1 MRQQLF
7 FINMEYKYAV
17 IFLLVLCSSAAFGQR
32 RLTEN
37 EAKRLSPSS
46 ELNSNN
52 SSASIRESKDLSK
65 NPKGKIEDYKIIS
78 RKLDTVHLDTTL
90 TIKKEYK
97 FNYLRRDYFELLP
110 FNNMGQSFNSLSQNF
125 YRRSM
130 QPGFG
135 AKAKHFNYMD
145 VDAIHYYRVP
155 TPLTELMYK
164 SNFEQGQLLDAFFT
178 VNTSEQFNFSIAYKG
193 MRSLGKYQHIL
204 SSTGNFR
211 FTSTYHSK
219 NNRYHLRAHLV
230 SQDLLNQ
237 ENGGIADDQLVEFE
251 NGNSEFIDRSLFDPL
266 FEDAENNLEG
276 RRFYLDQTYQLK
288 RKDSLG
294 NNGLKLGHVLH
305 MEDKFYQYT
314 QSRNSAVFGDAFVS
328 SNLSDKNTFDH
339 FHTEVYAEY
348 NNNILGIFQ
357 AKLGYNQYS
366 YGYNSLVIL
375 NGQTITNRLNETV
388 LSFEGGYRNQIG
400 AVALN
405 TDLGVNV
412 FGDLEGNFLDVQA
425 NYTINEDL
433 SATAALNS
441 NSSVANYN
449 YRLYQSDYLSYNWQ
463 NSFRNQQSQHLAFY
477 LRSKKYGDLSLD
489 YTTVNNYLYF
499 EDKGL
504 GVKPHQY
511 EGTVN
516 YARTKYEKEFKFRNF
531 GLYNTVMYQ
540 LVLEGDQV
548 LNMPQINT
556 RHTFYYANH
565 LFKNALYLQT
575 GFNLS
580 YFSKYNMN
588 GYDPVLA
595 EFYVQNNASFGDF
608 PRIDF
613 FVNAKIQQTR
623 IFIKA
628 EHFNSSM
635 TGYNFYSAPNY
646 PYRDFIVRFGIVW
659 NFFL

>member
-1 MRQQLF
+1 
-7 FINMEYKYAV
+7 
-17 IFLLVLCSSAAFGQR
+17 
-32 RLTEN
+32 
-37 EAKRLSPSS
+37 
-46 ELNSNN
+46 
-52 SSASIRESKDLSK
+52 
-65 NPKGKIEDYKIIS
+65 
-78 RKLDTVHLDTTL
+78 
-90 TIKKEYK
+90 
-97 FNYLRRDYFELLP
+97 
-110 FNNMGQSFNSLSQNF
+110 
-125 YRRSM
+125 
-130 QPGFG
+130 
-135 AKAKHFNYMD
+135 
-145 VDAIHYYRVP
+145 
-155 TPLTELMYK
+155 
-164 SNFEQGQLLDAFFT
+164 
-178 VNTSEQFNFSIAYKG
+178 
-193 MRSLGKYQHIL
+193 
-204 SSTGNFR
+204 
-211 FTSTYHSK
+211 
-219 NNRYHLRAHLV
+219 LRAHLV

-276 RRFYLDQTYQLK
+276 RRFYLDHTYQLK
-288 RKDSLG
+288 PKDSLG

-305 MEDKFYQYT
+305 IEDKFYQYT
-314 QSRNSAVFGDAFVS
+314 QSRNSAAFGDAFVS

-339 FHTEVYAEY
+339 FYTEVNAEY
-348 NNNILGIFQ
+348 NNNFLGIFQ

-375 NGQTITNRLNETV
+375 NGQTITNRLNESV

-405 TDLGVNV
+405 ADLGVNV
-412 FGDLEGNFLDVQA
+412 SGDLEGNFLDVQA
-425 NYTINEDL
+425 NYTINKDL
-433 SATAALNS
+433 SATASLNS

-477 LRSKKYGDLSLD
+477 LRSKKYGDLSVD

-516 YARTKYEKEFKFRNF
+516 YARAKYEKEFKFRNF

-540 LVLEGDQV
+540 HVLEGDQV

-556 RHTFYYANH
+556 RHTFYYADN